1 MMKMIKKFLFLCLLI
16 IISAPVQAQSVI
28 RDTEIEEILS
38 GWFTPIFEA
47 NNMDPSQVKIILVQ
61 DNSVNAFVAGGS
73 NIFFFTGLIEITDDP
88 GELIAVMA
96 HELGHISGGHLI
108 RGQEALEQ
116 ASYESII
123 GTIIGL
129 GTALATGDAGAAAAG
144 GAAGNSIASRRFFA
158 TSRTFEA
165 SADQAALTSMK
176 QAGMDPTGL
185 KTFLEK
191 LQGQELLPSNQQSE
205 YVRTHPLTRSRV
217 DTIDAALQKPDVPN
231 AAFPAEWIEEHERVK
246 AKLTGYINPGHVAWK
261 YDDRDFSIAA
271 NYARAIAEYRQSN
284 IEGALSKINA
294 LIQEE
299 PKNPYFHELKGQML
313 VDFGRVEQA
322 IPSYQ
327 RALGLKP
334 SAAMIRIPLAHALL
348 QQAGDDKQ
356 KLNKIIDHLK
366 RAVQQEPRSTRAHR
380 LLATAYGQSGKDS
393 LAQLHLAEE
402 SLLQRRYK
410 QARIQAQKALDS
422 LPDSSSGGIRARDIL
437 ALLDQIKR

>member
-1 MMKMIKKFLFLCLLI
+1 MIKMIKKLLLLCLLI
-16 IISAPVQAQSVI
+16 IISTPVQAQSII

-38 GWFTPIFEA
+38 GWFTPIFKA

-96 HELGHISGGHLI
+96 HELGHIAGGHLI

-144 GAAGNSIASRRFFA
+144 GAAGNSIAQRRFFA

-176 QAGMDPTGL
+176 QAGMDPQGL

-191 LQGQELLPSNQQSE
+191 LQGQELLPANQQSE

-217 DTIDAALQKPDVPN
+217 DTIEAALQKPDVPN

-246 AKLTGYINPGHVAWK
+246 AKLVGFINPGHVAWK
-261 YDDRDFSIAA
+261 YDDRDQSLAA
-271 NYARAIAEYRQSN
+271 NYARAIADYRQSN
-284 IEGALSKINA
+284 IEEALTRIDA
-294 LIQEE
+294 LIQQE
-299 PKNPYFHELKGQML
+299 PRNPYFHELKGQML

-327 RALGLKP
+327 RAIGLKP
-334 SAAMIRIPLAHALL
+334 QAAMIRIPLAHALL
-348 QQAGDDKQ
+348 QEANGDQ
-356 KLNKIIDHLK
+356 RKLNKIIDHLK
-366 RAVQQEPRSTRAHR
+366 RAIQQEPRSTRAHR
-380 LLATAYGQSGKDS
+380 LLATAYGRNGQDA

-402 SLLQRRYK
+402 SLLQRRIK
-410 QARIQAQKALDS
+410 QARIQAQKALDA
-422 LPDSSSGGIRARDIL
+422 LPKSSSGAIRARDIL

>member
-1 MMKMIKKFLFLCLLI
+1 MIKMIKKILLLFLLI
-16 IISAPVQAQSVI
+16 IISAPVQAQSII

-38 GWFTPIFEA
+38 GWFTPIFKA

-73 NIFFFTGLIEITDDP
+73 NIFFYTGLIEITDDP

-144 GAAGNSIASRRFFA
+144 GAAGNSIAQRRFFA

-217 DTIDAALQKPDVPN
+217 DTIEAALQKPDVPN

-246 AKLTGYINPGHVAWK
+246 AKLTGFINPGHVAWK

-271 NYARAIAEYRQSN
+271 NYARAIADYRQSN
-284 IEGALSKINA
+284 IEGALDKING
-294 LIQEE
+294 LIQQE

-327 RALGLKP
+327 RAIALKP
-334 SAAMIRIPLAHALL
+334 QAAMIRIPLAHALL
-348 QQAGDDKQ
+348 QEADGDQK
-356 KLNKIIDHLK
+356 KLNKIIDHLR
-366 RAVQQEPRSTRAHR
+366 RAIQQEPRSTRAHR
-380 LLATAYGQSGKDS
+380 LLATAYGRNGQDA

-402 SLLQRRYK
+402 SLLQRRVK
-410 QARIQAQKALDS
+410 QARIQAQKALDA
-422 LPDSSSGGIRARDIL
+422 LPETSSGAIRARDIL
-437 ALLDQIKR
+437 VLLDRIQS